1 MRNVLFALLLLII
14 STNSIA
20 QGKLV
25 RQEFV
30 AASIQNNKAGEDPLR
45 QLTVYLPADYEKG
58 TQRYPVIYVLHGYGG
73 NDSVMMSV
81 WINFKRLL
89 DEAIKT
95 GKMRPMIV
103 VAPNS
108 NTKLQGSFY
117 TNSSVTG
124 NWADYIGKDLVQYM
138 DKNFRTI
145 ADRKSRGLCG
155 HSMGGNGAL
164 KLGML
169 FADTF
174 SAVYALSPA
183 VLNWYGD
190 FTLRSGGFKQISKL
204 NNEEAIIKGLDQFD
218 QTGDFNG
225 FFAAVLAA
233 MARVYSPNAAQKEL
247 LADFPVTYIKDSAV
261 YDPKMISQWE
271 AQFPF
276 FMIDEYLPQLRS
288 LTALKLDWGRNEEF
302 THIPFTSLQFSKKL
316 EAYRIKHFAEEYIG
330 DHGNMLDGFEGRIFN
345 ELLPFFDKYLSVG
358 QSPANK

>member
-1 MRNVLFALLLLII
+1 MRKILVTILLLSFSI
-14 STNSIA
+14 TGIA

-25 RQEFV
+25 KREFM
-30 AASIQNNKAGEDPLR
+30 AASLQNNMAGENPLR
-45 QLTVYLPADYEKG
+45 QLTVYLPPDYEQG
-58 TQRYPVIYVLHGYGG
+58 TKRYPVIYVLHGYGG

-81 WINFKRLL
+81 WINFKQLL

-124 NWADYIGKDLVQYM
+124 NWADYIGKDVVQYM

-145 ADRKSRGLCG
+145 PDRKSRGLCG

-174 SAVYALSPA
+174 SAVYALSPG
-183 VLNWYGD
+183 VLNWHGD
-190 FTLRSGGFKQISKL
+190 FSLLSRGFKRISKL
-204 NNEEAIIKGLDQFD
+204 NNEEAILKALYESDK
-218 QTGDFNG
+218 TGDFDA
-225 FFAAVLAA
+225 FFAAVLSAL
-233 MARVYSPNAAQKEL
+233 ARVYSPNVSNKEL
-247 LADFPVTYIKDSAV
+247 FASFPVTYVGDSAAYHPEV
-261 YDPKMISQWE
+261 INQWE

-276 FMIDEYLPQLRS
+276 NMIDNYLPQLRS
-288 LTALKLDWGRNEEF
+288 LTALKLDWGRNEDF
-302 THIPFTSLQFSKKL
+302 SHIPYTSLQFSKKL

-345 ELLPFFDKYLSVG
+345 ELLPFFDKYLR
-358 QSPANK
+358 

>member
-1 MRNVLFALLLLII
+1 MRNVLFGLLLLII
-14 STNSIA
+14 STTSIA

-25 RQEFV
+25 RQEFM
-30 AASIQNNKAGEDPLR
+30 AASLQNYKAGEDPLR
-45 QLTVYLPADYEKG
+45 QLTVYLPPDYEKG
-58 TQRYPVIYVLHGYGG
+58 TQRYPVIYVLHGYTG
-73 NDSVMMSV
+73 NDSLMMGV

-89 DEAIKT
+89 DEAIKS

-108 NTKLQGSFY
+108 DTKMEGSFY

-124 NWADYIGKDLVQYM
+124 NWADYIGKDVVQYM

-145 ADRKSRGLCG
+145 PDRKSRGLCG

-183 VLNWYGD
+183 VLNWHGD
-190 FTLRSGGFKQISKL
+190 FTLRSGGFKRISKL
-204 NNEEAIIKGLDQFD
+204 NNADSIIKGLNESDQN
-218 QTGDFNG
+218 GDFDA
-225 FFAAVLAA
+225 FYAAAFTA
-233 MARVYSPNAAQKEL
+233 MAKVYSPDVSKKEL
-247 LADFPVTYIKDSAV
+247 LAGFPVSYIKDSAV
-261 YDPKMISQWE
+261 YDSKVISQWE

-276 FMIDEYLPQLRS
+276 NMIDHYLPQLRS

-302 THIPFTSLQFSKKL
+302 SHIPYTSLQLSKKL

-330 DHGNMLDGFEGRIFN
+330 DHGNMLGGFEGRIFN
-345 ELLPFFDKYLSVG
+345 ELLPFFEKYL
-358 QSPANK
+358 K

>member
-1 MRNVLFALLLLII
+1 MRNVLVGLLLLSFSI
-14 STNSIA
+14 TGIA

-25 RQEFV
+25 RREFM
-30 AASIQNNKAGEDPLR
+30 AASLQNNKAGEESLR
-45 QLTVYLPADYEKG
+45 QLSVYLPPDYEQG

-81 WINFKRLL
+81 WINFRRLL
-89 DEAIKT
+89 DEAIQT

-124 NWADYIGKDLVQYM
+124 NWADYIGKDVVQYM

-145 ADRKSRGLCG
+145 PDRKSRGLCG

-164 KLGML
+164 KLGMM

-190 FTLRSGGFKQISKL
+190 FSLSSRGFKRISKL
-204 NNEEAIIKGLDQFD
+204 NNEDAIIKGLNESD
-218 QTGDFNG
+218 QTGDFDA
-225 FFAAVLAA
+225 FFAAAFTA
-233 MARVYSPNAAQKEL
+233 MAKVYSPNASKKEL
-247 LADFPVTYIKDSAV
+247 LADFPVSYVGDSAV
-261 YDPKMISQWE
+261 YHPKVITEWE

-276 FMIDEYLPQLRS
+276 NMIDHYLPQLRS
-288 LTALKLDWGRNEEF
+288 LSALKLDWGRNEDF
-302 THIPFTSLQFSKKL
+302 SHIPHSSLQFSKKL

-330 DHGNMLDGFEGRIFN
+330 DHGNMLDGFDGRIFN
-345 ELLPFFDKYLSVG
+345 ELLPFFEKYL
-358 QSPANK
+358 K

>member
-1 MRNVLFALLLLII
+1 MRNVLVGLLLLSFSI
-14 STNSIA
+14 TGIA

-25 RQEFV
+25 RLEFT
-30 AASIQNNKAGEDPLR
+30 AASLQNNKGGEDPLR
-45 QLTVYLPADYEKG
+45 QLTVYLPPGYDQG

-73 NDSVMMSV
+73 TDSVMMSV
-81 WINFKRLL
+81 WINFKQLL

-108 NTKLQGSFY
+108 NTKMQGSFY

-124 NWADYIGKDLVQYM
+124 NWADYIGKDVVQYM

-145 ADRKSRGLCG
+145 PDRKSRGLCG

-183 VLNWYGD
+183 VLNWHGD
-190 FTLRSGGFKQISKL
+190 FTLSSRGFKRISKL
-204 NNEEAIIKGLDQFD
+204 NNEEAIIKGLNESD
-218 QTGDFNG
+218 QTGDFDA
-225 FFAAVLAA
+225 FFAAAFTA
-233 MARVYSPNAAQKEL
+233 MAEMYSPNASKKEL
-247 LADFPVTYIKDSAV
+247 LADFPVSYIKDSAV
-261 YDPKMISQWE
+261 YDPKVISQWE

-276 FMIDEYLPQLRS
+276 NMIDHYLPQLRS
-288 LTALKLDWGRNEEF
+288 LTALKIDWGRNEEF
-302 THIPFTSLQFSKKL
+302 SHIPFTSLQFSKKL

-330 DHGNMLDGFEGRIFN
+330 DHGNMLGGFEGRIFN
-345 ELLPFFDKYLSVG
+345 ELLPFFDNYLL
-358 QSPANK
+358 

>member
-1 MRNVLFALLLLII
+1 MRNVLFGVLLLII
-14 STNSIA
+14 SITGIA

-25 RQEFV
+25 RQQFT
-30 AASIQNNKAGEDPLR
+30 AASLQSNKGGEDPLR
-45 QLTVYLPADYEKG
+45 QLTVYLPPNYEKG

-73 NDSVMMSV
+73 TDSLMMSV
-81 WINFKRLL
+81 WINFKGLL

-108 NTKLQGSFY
+108 DTKLKGSFY

-124 NWADYIGKDLVQYM
+124 NWADYIGKDVVQYM

-145 ADRKSRGLCG
+145 PDRKSRGLCG

-183 VLNWYGD
+183 VLNWHGD
-190 FTLRSGGFKQISKL
+190 FTLRNVGFKQISKL
-204 NNEEAIIKGLDQFD
+204 KNEDAIIKGLNETEQNF
-218 QTGDFNG
+218 DFNA
-225 FFAAVLAA
+225 FYAAAFSA
-233 MARVYSPNAAQKEL
+233 MAKVYSPNTSKKEL
-247 LADFPVTYIKDSAV
+247 PADFPVSYIKDSAV
-261 YDPKMISQWE
+261 YDSKVISQWE

-276 FMIDEYLPQLRS
+276 NMIDHYLPQLRS
-288 LTALKLDWGRNEEF
+288 LAAIKLDWGRNEEF
-302 THIPFTSLQFSKKL
+302 SHIPYTSLQLSKKL

-330 DHGNMLDGFEGRIFN
+330 DHGNMLGGFDGRIFN
-345 ELLPFFDKYLSVG
+345 ELLPFFEKYL
-358 QSPANK
+358 K

>member
-1 MRNVLFALLLLII
+1 MRKIIIGLLLLSCSI
-14 STNSIA
+14 TTIA
-20 QGKLV
+20 QGKLI
-25 RQEFV
+25 RREFT
-30 AASIQNNKAGEDPLR
+30 AASLQNNKAGEDPLR
-45 QLTVYLPADYEKG
+45 QLTVYLPPDYEHN
-58 TQRYPVIYVLHGYGG
+58 TQRYQVIYVLHGYGG
-73 NDSVMMSV
+73 TDSVMMSV
-81 WINFKRLL
+81 WINFKQLL

-124 NWADYIGKDLVQYM
+124 NWADYIGKDVVQYI

-145 ADRKSRGLCG
+145 PDRKSRGLCG

-190 FTLRSGGFKQISKL
+190 FSLSSRGFKRISKL
-204 NNEEAIIKGLDQFD
+204 NNEEAIVKALNESNK
-218 QTGDFNG
+218 TGDFDA
-225 FFAAVLAA
+225 FFAAAFTA
-233 MARVYSPNAAQKEL
+233 MAKVYSPNAAKKEL
-247 LADFPVTYIKDSAV
+247 PADFPVSYIKDSAV
-261 YDPKMISQWE
+261 YDAKVISQWE
-271 AQFPF
+271 SQFPF
-276 FMIDEYLPQLRS
+276 YMIDHYLPQLRS
-288 LTALKLDWGRNEEF
+288 LTALKLDWGRNEDF
-302 THIPFTSLQFSKKL
+302 SHIPFTSLQFSKKL

-330 DHGNMLDGFEGRIFN
+330 DHGNMLVGFEGRIFN
-345 ELLPFFDKYLSVG
+345 ELLPFFEKYL
-358 QSPANK
+358 K

>member
-1 MRNVLFALLLLII
+1 MRKIVVGLLLLII
-14 STNSIA
+14 SITGIA

-25 RQEFV
+25 RHEFT
-30 AASIQNNKAGEDPLR
+30 AASLQNNKGGEDPLR

-108 NTKLQGSFY
+108 NTKMEGSFY

-124 NWADYIGKDLVQYM
+124 NWADYIGKDVVQYM

-145 ADRKSRGLCG
+145 PDKKSRGLCG

-183 VLNWYGD
+183 VLNWHGD
-190 FTLRSGGFKQISKL
+190 FSLSSRGFKRISQL
-204 NNEEAIIKGLDQFD
+204 NNEDSIVKALNESE
-218 QTGDFNG
+218 QTGDFDA
-225 FFAAVLAA
+225 FYAAAFTA
-233 MARVYSPNAAQKEL
+233 MAKVYSPNSSKKEL
-247 LADFPVTYIKDSAV
+247 LADFPVSYVKDSAV
-261 YDPKMISQWE
+261 YDPKVISQWE

-276 FMIDEYLPQLRS
+276 YMIDHYLPQLRS
-288 LTALKLDWGRNEEF
+288 LTALKLDWGRNEDF
-302 THIPFTSLQFSKKL
+302 SHIPYTSLQLSKKL

-330 DHGNMLDGFEGRIFN
+330 DHGNMLGGFDGRIFN
-345 ELLPFFDKYLSVG
+345 ELLPFFEKYL
-358 QSPANK
+358 K

>member
-1 MRNVLFALLLLII
+1 MRKFLFGLLLLII
-14 STNSIA
+14 STIVIA

-25 RQEFV
+25 RREFM
-30 AASIQNNKAGEDPLR
+30 ATSLQNNKGGEDPLR
-45 QLTVYLPADYEKG
+45 QLTVYLPPDYEMG

-73 NDSVMMSV
+73 TDSIMMSV
-81 WINFKRLL
+81 WINFKKLL
-89 DEAIKT
+89 DEAIQT
-95 GKMRPMIV
+95 RKMRPMIV

-108 NTKLQGSFY
+108 NTKMQGSFY

-124 NWADYIGKDLVQYM
+124 NWADYIAKDVVQYM

-145 ADRKSRGLCG
+145 PDRKSRGLCG

-164 KLGML
+164 KLGMQ

-204 NNEEAIIKGLDQFD
+204 NNEDAIIKGLNEFD
-218 QTGDFNG
+218 QTGDFNA
-225 FFAAVLAA
+225 FFAAVLTA
-233 MARVYSPNAAQKEL
+233 MARVYSANTTKKEL
-247 LADFPVTYIKDSAV
+247 LADFPVSYIKDSAV
-261 YDPKMISQWE
+261 YDRKVISQWE

-276 FMIDEYLPQLRS
+276 NTIDDHLPQLRS

-302 THIPFTSLQFSKKL
+302 SHIPYTSMQFSKKL
-316 EAYRIKHFAEEYIG
+316 EAYSIKHFAEEYIG
-330 DHGNMLDGFEGRIFN
+330 DHGNMLGGFEGRIFN
-345 ELLPFFDKYLSVG
+345 ELLPFFEKYL
-358 QSPANK
+358 K

>member
-1 MRNVLFALLLLII
+1 MKQLITTMIFLLLLC
-14 STNSIA
+14 IA
-20 QGKLV
+20 YSQPPKQGSVITQKFL
-25 RQEFV
+25 
-30 AASIQNNKAGEDPLR
+30 APSLQNNKAGENPLR
-45 QLTVYLPADYEKG
+45 QITVYLPPDYEQG
-58 TQRYPVIYVLHGYGG
+58 TQRYQVIYVLHGYGG
-73 NDSVMMSV
+73 NDSLMMRV

-108 NTKLQGSFY
+108 DTKMQGSFY

-124 NWADYIGKDLVQYM
+124 NWADYIGKDVVQYM

-145 ADRKSRGLCG
+145 PDRKSRGLCG

-190 FTLRSGGFKQISKL
+190 FSLSSGAFKQISKL
-204 NNEEAIIKGLDQFD
+204 NNEDAIIKGLNEAE
-218 QTGDFNG
+218 QTGDFDA
-225 FFAAVLAA
+225 FFAAAFTA
-233 MARVYSPNAAQKEL
+233 MAKAYSPNAAKKEL
-247 LADFPVTYIKDSAV
+247 LADFPVSYVKDSAV
-261 YDPKMISQWE
+261 YDPKVISQWE
-271 AQFPF
+271 SQFPF
-276 FMIDEYLPQLRS
+276 YMIDHYLPQLRS

-302 THIPFTSLQFSKKL
+302 SHIPYTSLQLSKKL
-316 EAYRIKHFAEEYIG
+316 ESYRIKHFAEEYIG
-330 DHGNMLDGFEGRIFN
+330 NHGNMLGGFEGRIFN
-345 ELLPFFDKYLSVG
+345 ELLPFFEKYL
-358 QSPANK
+358 K

>member
-1 MRNVLFALLLLII
+1 MRKILFGLLLLSL
-14 STNSIA
+14 STTVIA

-25 RQEFV
+25 RREFV
-30 AASIQNNKAGEDPLR
+30 AASLQNNKAGEDPLR
-45 QLTVYLPADYEKG
+45 QLTVYLPPDYELG
-58 TQRYPVIYVLHGYGG
+58 THRYPVIYVLHGYGG
-73 NDSVMMSV
+73 TDSVMMSV
-81 WINFKRLL
+81 WINFKKLL

-124 NWADYIGKDLVQYM
+124 NWADYIAKDVVQYM

-145 ADRKSRGLCG
+145 PDRKSRGLCG

-164 KLGML
+164 KLGMQ

-190 FTLRSGGFKQISKL
+190 FTLRSGGFKQISRL
-204 NNEEAIIKGLDQFD
+204 HNEDAIIKGLNESE
-218 QTGDFNG
+218 QTGDFNA
-225 FFAAVLAA
+225 FFAAAFTA
-233 MARVYSPNAAQKEL
+233 MARVYSPNVSNKEL
-247 LADFPVTYIKDSAV
+247 LADFPVTYVGDSAV
-261 YDPKMISQWE
+261 YHPTVINEWE
-271 AQFPF
+271 KQFPF
-276 FMIDEYLPQLRS
+276 HMIDHYLPQLRS
-288 LTALKLDWGRNEEF
+288 LTALKLDWGRNEDF
-302 THIPFTSLQFSKKL
+302 SHIPFTSLQFSKKL

-330 DHGNMLDGFEGRIFN
+330 DHGNMLGGFEGRIFN
-345 ELLPFFDKYLSVG
+345 ELLPFFDKYL
-358 QSPANK
+358 K